1 MRLRANHLRHPGGA
15 AVEFAVVLT
24 LVLMPTLI
32 GVWEVGRLV
41 QVQQIVASSAREGAR
56 LAAQA
61 VTITPEGQRTEIMTT
76 TGTPNVKRTV
86 YQYLVLNGL
95 PTLLESDVQVDFK
108 FTTGLQATNPSAN
121 PYQGVKGD
129 RFEVTVTIPFSKV
142 KWVNLGLVN
151 PQYVMFTVD
160 WTMLVDDPFVI
171 NPNLPAW

>member
-1 MRLRANHLRHPGGA
+1 MRLRASLPYRRGGA

-61 VTITPEGQRTEIMTT
+61 ITITPEGQRTEIMTSS
-76 TGTPNVKRTV
+76 GTPNVKRTV

-95 PTLLESDVQVDFK
+95 GSLQESDVQVAFK
-108 FTTGLQATNPSAN
+108 FTTGLQATNPAAH
-121 PYQGVKGD
+121 PYQGKKGD
-129 RFEVTVTIPFSKV
+129 RFEVAVTIPFAKV

-151 PQYVMFTVD
+151 PQYVTFTVV

-171 NPNLPAW
+171 NPELPAW

>member
-1 MRLRANHLRHPGGA
+1 MRLHARSHRRPATA
-15 AVEFAVVLT
+15 AVEFAFVLT
-24 LVLMPTLI
+24 FVLMPTLI

-61 VTITPEGQRTEIMTT
+61 VTISPEGTRTEIMTT

-95 PTLLESDVQVDFK
+95 PTLAEADVQVSFK
-108 FTTGLQATNPSAN
+108 FKTGLQATNPAAN
-121 PYQGVKGD
+121 PYQGLKGD
-129 RFEVTVTIPFSKV
+129 RFEVVVTIPFSKV

-151 PQYVMFTVD
+151 PQYVSFKVD
-160 WTMLVDDPFVI
+160 WTMLVDDKFVI
-171 NPNLPAW
+171 NPDMPSW